1 MDTTAQKQ
9 EHTDEI
15 TLAPTANDNV
25 QPRLE
30 RPVMYDGAI
39 ARIYRPSRSAT
50 TSGIARTRKWLLVFE
65 PRSAPFVEPLMGW
78 TGSRDP
84 LTQIELAFPSREA
97 AVAYAESQRLN
108 YIVQTEST
116 AAGSPNMGMAAR
128 KEAFSDEMM
137 DRLGLG
143 LLQEQYGR
151 ALRETQASSDS
162 ETSPMDVVRNPQLSK
177 EEKREMLM
185 KWAWD
190 EYLAQSMFDRTSESS
205 RLREVERAIV
215 ELESGPPQ
223 AAADAAASALA
234 A

>member
-1 MDTTAQKQ
+1 MDTTARKQ

-15 TLAPTANDNV
+15 ALAPTANDNV
-25 QPRLE
+25 QPRLA
-30 RPVMYDGAI
+30 RPAMYEGAI

-50 TSGIARTRKWLLVFE
+50 TSGTARTRKWLLVFE

-84 LTQIELAFPSREA
+84 LTQIELAFPTREA
-97 AVAYAESQRLN
+97 AVAYAESQGLR
-108 YIVQTEST
+108 YIVQTGST
-116 AAGSPNMGMAAR
+116 AGSPNMGMVAR

-137 DRLGLG
+137 ERLGLG
-143 LLQEQYGR
+143 SLQEQYGR

-162 ETSPMDVVRNPQLSK
+162 VTSPMDVVRNPQLSK

-190 EYLAQSMFDRTSESS
+190 EYLAQSMFDSTSESS

-223 AAADAAASALA
+223 AAADAAGSALA

>member
-1 MDTTAQKQ
+1 MDTTARKQ

-15 TLAPTANDNV
+15 ALAPTANDNV
-25 QPRLE
+25 QPRLA
-30 RPVMYDGAI
+30 RPAMYEGAI

-50 TSGIARTRKWLLVFE
+50 TSGTARTRKWLLVFE

-84 LTQIELAFPSREA
+84 LTQIELAFPTREA
-97 AVAYAESQRLN
+97 AVAYAESQGLR

-116 AAGSPNMGMAAR
+116 AGSPNMGMVAR

-137 DRLGLG
+137 ERLGLG
-143 LLQEQYGR
+143 SLQEQYGR

-162 ETSPMDVVRNPQLSK
+162 VTSPMDVVRNPQLSK

-190 EYLAQSMFDRTSESS
+190 EYLAQSMFDSTSESS

-223 AAADAAASALA
+223 AAADAAGSALA